1 MRPNIPREESWN
13 RDLDAMR
20 DTHISNDGAWSCDS
34 ECRLHRLV
42 RPDAFKCSVDTYSVC
57 QRKYRLA
64 CLFPTLGKDI
74 RRTECSR
81 KLLTSRVS
89 AQGNDSLC
97 PETFCRNDCT
107 QTDRSISDDG
117 NGIPL
122 LHLCTDGGVVPCAH
136 DIGEREQRGEC
147 FV

>member
-1 MRPNIPREESWN
+1 MRPNLLIEESWN
-13 RDLDAMR
+13 RDLDAVR
-20 DTHISNDGAWSCDS
+20 DTHISNDRAWSCDS
-34 ECRLHRLV
+34 ECRLHR
-42 RPDAFKCSVDTYSVC
+42 
-57 QRKYRLA
+57 
-64 CLFPTLGKDI
+64 LFPTLGKDI

-81 KLLTSRVS
+81 KLLTSWVS

-107 QTDRSISDDG
+107 QTDRSITDDG